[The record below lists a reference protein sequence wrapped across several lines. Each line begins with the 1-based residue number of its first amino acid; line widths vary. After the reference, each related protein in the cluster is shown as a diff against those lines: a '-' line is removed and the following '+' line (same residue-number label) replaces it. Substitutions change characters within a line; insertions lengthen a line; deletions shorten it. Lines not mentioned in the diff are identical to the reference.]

1 MQCPASDIALTRAEW
16 QQVLFSERPSRRG
29 LLRLKPSWPCSPLRL
44 RVHRNHP
51 FEYVASVLSP
61 FLAFA
66 RLDATVVLSDY
77 DDALTWA
84 DVTVRADDQPFDVEL
99 VWLDFC
105 RYRGRSSPEELASW
119 LLERVS
125 ALRASTDAPILVAD
139 DAEGDAV
146 AARFNEE
153 LFEARERSL
162 GFASARR
169 VESKELGERY
179 HDARMERMLAPG
191 CPRSRTWNPHD
202 GWAPSGSPVWLR
214 PGRSRGARP
223 RPHLVVRCA
232 RRGWHRWRRGPYRS
246 CRDPPQ
252 GGRLRRRRTL
262 VGLASKNEDSDVRD
276 VFARRATEFPL
287 TLDRVAARAVSWES
301 KASGLRRIADEL
313 RIGLDSI
320 LFVDDNPGE
329 LAAVASGC
337 PGVWT
342 LRAGPGPEDTLRALE
357 HHPGLLRWQADATD
371 RLRASDLAADVARR
385 AGSEGVEDPMTYL
398 ASLEVRL
405 EVRST

>member
-119 LLERVS
+119 LLERVA
-125 ALRASTDAPILVAD
+125 ALRAGTDAPILVAD
-139 DAEGDAV
+139 DAEDAV

-153 LFEARERSL
+153 LLR
-162 GFASARR
+162 SARTVPGLR
-169 VESKELGERY
+169 ICPQSGIQAELGERY
-179 HDARMERMLAPG
+179 HAPG
-191 CPRSRTWNPHD
+191 NRWHPAVRVAHLESARRF
-202 GWAPSGSPVWLR
+202 GRSGSPVWLR
-214 PGRSRGARP
+214 PG
-223 RPHLVVRCA
+223 
-232 RRGWHRWRRGPYRS
+232 
-246 CRDPPQ
+246 
-252 GGRLRRRRTL
+252 
-262 VGLASKNEDSDVRD
+262 
-276 VFARRATEFPL
+276 
-287 TLDRVAARAVSWES
+287 
-301 KASGLRRIADEL
+301 
-313 RIGLDSI
+313 
-320 LFVDDNPGE
+320 
-329 LAAVASGC
+329 
-337 PGVWT
+337 
-342 LRAGPGPEDTLRALE
+342 
-357 HHPGLLRWQADATD
+357 
-371 RLRASDLAADVARR
+371 
-385 AGSEGVEDPMTYL
+385 
-398 ASLEVRL
+398 
-405 EVRST
+405 